1 MEKKICI
8 VNNDNKFEAVYYD
21 DHNCP
26 LNMVLIMPDGKTWEN
41 EYLLINTDVYISW
54 QDYFNYKGYM
64 VLKATYKNKVIFE
77 KQKISNIQIVID
89 TLNRFNNISLNELEK
104 LLTKTQEKEKSD
116 LELSIEKLKKEKN
129 ILQKQINICKEIQNK
144 KNEIIKLLNE
154 FDFEV

>member
-1 MEKKICI
+1 MGKKICI

-26 LNMVLIMPDGKTWEN
+26 LNMILIMPDGKTWEN
-41 EYLLINTDVYISW
+41 EYLLINTDVHISW

-129 ILQKQINICKEIQNK
+129 ILQKQINICKEIHNK

>member
-1 MEKKICI
+1 MVKKICI

-104 LLTKTQEKEKSD
+104 LLIKTQEKEKSD
-116 LELSIEKLKKEKN
+116 LELSIEKLKSEKN

>member
-1 MEKKICI
+1 MGKKICI

-26 LNMVLIMPDGKTWEN
+26 LNMVLIMPDGKTWKN

-104 LLTKTQEKEKSD
+104 LLIKTQEKEKSD
-116 LELSIEKLKKEKN
+116 LELSIEKLKSEKN

-154 FDFEV
+154 FDYEV

>member
-104 LLTKTQEKEKSD
+104 LLNKTQEKEKSD
-116 LELSIEKLKKEKN
+116 LELSIEKLKSKKN

>member
-1 MEKKICI
+1 MVKKICI

-104 LLTKTQEKEKSD
+104 LLKKTQEKEKSD
-116 LELSIEKLKKEKN
+116 LELSIEKLKSEKN

>member
-26 LNMVLIMPDGKTWEN
+26 LNMILIMPDGKTWEN

-116 LELSIEKLKKEKN
+116 LELSIEKLKSEKN

>member
-116 LELSIEKLKKEKN
+116 LELSIEKLKSEKN

>member
-1 MEKKICI
+1 MGKKICI

-26 LNMVLIMPDGKTWEN
+26 LNMVLIMPDGKTWKN

-104 LLTKTQEKEKSD
+104 LLIKTQEKEKSD
-116 LELSIEKLKKEKN
+116 LELSIEKLKSEKN

>member
-1 MEKKICI
+1 MGKKICI

-116 LELSIEKLKKEKN
+116 LELSIEKLKTEKN

>member
-26 LNMVLIMPDGKTWEN
+26 LNMILIMPDGKTWEN

-129 ILQKQINICKEIQNK
+129 ILQKQINICKEIHNK

>member
-8 VNNDNKFEAVYYD
+8 VYNDNKFEAVYYD

-26 LNMVLIMPDGKTWEN
+26 LNMILIMPDGKTWEN

>member
-1 MEKKICI
+1 MVKKICI

-116 LELSIEKLKKEKN
+116 LELSIEKLKLEKN

>member
-26 LNMVLIMPDGKTWEN
+26 LNMVLIMPDGKTWKN

>member
-1 MEKKICI
+1 MGKKICI

-26 LNMVLIMPDGKTWEN
+26 LNMVLIMPDGKTWKN

-104 LLTKTQEKEKSD
+104 LLIKTQEKEKSD
-116 LELSIEKLKKEKN
+116 LELSIEKLKSEKN

-144 KNEIIKLLNE
+144 KNKIIKLLNE

>member
-1 MEKKICI
+1 MGKKICI

-26 LNMVLIMPDGKTWEN
+26 LNMILIMPDGKTWEN

-54 QDYFNYKGYM
+54 HDYFNYKGYM

>member
-1 MEKKICI
+1 
-8 VNNDNKFEAVYYD
+8 
-21 DHNCP
+21 
-26 LNMVLIMPDGKTWEN
+26 
-41 EYLLINTDVYISW
+41 
-54 QDYFNYKGYM
+54 M

-77 KQKISNIQIVID
+77 KHKISNIQIVID

-116 LELSIEKLKKEKN
+116 LELSIEKLKLEKN
-129 ILQKQINICKEIQNK
+129 ILQKQINICKEIHNK

>member
-26 LNMVLIMPDGKTWEN
+26 LNMILIMPDGKTWEN

-154 FDFEV
+154 FDYEV

>member
-26 LNMVLIMPDGKTWEN
+26 LNMILIMPDGKTWEN

>member
-1 MEKKICI
+1 MGKKICI

-26 LNMVLIMPDGKTWEN
+26 LNMILIMPDGKTWEN

-116 LELSIEKLKKEKN
+116 LELSIEKLKSEKN
-129 ILQKQINICKEIQNK
+129 ILQKQLNICKEIHNK

>member
-1 MEKKICI
+1 MGKKICI

-116 LELSIEKLKKEKN
+116 LELSIEKLKKEKPSKIVYLFTN
-129 ILQKQINICKEIQNK
+129 TKAHEQLSNVLYHSTPTQPHY
-144 KNEIIKLLNE
+144 
-154 FDFEV
+154 

>member
-1 MEKKICI
+1 MGKKICI

-26 LNMVLIMPDGKTWEN
+26 LNMVLIMPDGKTWKN

>member
-116 LELSIEKLKKEKN
+116 LELSIEKLKSEKN
-129 ILQKQINICKEIQNK
+129 ILQKQINICKEIHNK

>member
-1 MEKKICI
+1 MGKKICI

-54 QDYFNYKGYM
+54 HDYFNYKGYM

>member
-1 MEKKICI
+1 MGKKICI

-144 KNEIIKLLNE
+144 KNEIKKRKHNPLSY
-154 FDFEV
+154 F

>member
-104 LLTKTQEKEKSD
+104 LLIKTQEKEKSD
-116 LELSIEKLKKEKN
+116 LELSIEKLKSEKN

>member
-26 LNMVLIMPDGKTWEN
+26 LNMILIMPDGKTWEN

-116 LELSIEKLKKEKN
+116 LELSIEKLKLEKN

>member
-1 MEKKICI
+1 MGKKICI

-116 LELSIEKLKKEKN
+116 LELSIEKLKSEKN
-129 ILQKQINICKEIQNK
+129 ILQKPTKFGLRAISPG
-144 KNEIIKLLNE
+144 
-154 FDFEV
+154 

>member
-1 MEKKICI
+1 MGKKICI

-26 LNMVLIMPDGKTWEN
+26 LNMVLIMPDGKTWKN

-154 FDFEV
+154 FDYEV

>member
-26 LNMVLIMPDGKTWEN
+26 LNMILIMPDGKTWEN

-104 LLTKTQEKEKSD
+104 LLAKTQEKEKSD

>member
-1 MEKKICI
+1 MGKKICI

-54 QDYFNYKGYM
+54 HDYFNYKGYM

-144 KNEIIKLLNE
+144 KNEIIKLLND

>member
-26 LNMVLIMPDGKTWEN
+26 LNMILIMPDGKTWEN

-54 QDYFNYKGYM
+54 HDYFNYKGYM

>member
-26 LNMVLIMPDGKTWEN
+26 LNMVLIMPDGKTWKN

-154 FDFEV
+154 FDYEV

>member
-1 MEKKICI
+1 MGKKICI

-26 LNMVLIMPDGKTWEN
+26 LNMILIMPDGKTWEN

-116 LELSIEKLKKEKN
+116 LELSIEKLKTEKN

>member
-1 MEKKICI
+1 MGKKICI

-116 LELSIEKLKKEKN
+116 LELSIEKLKLEKN

>member
-1 MEKKICI
+1 MGKKICI

-154 FDFEV
+154 FDYEV

>member
-1 MEKKICI
+1 MGKKICI

-129 ILQKQINICKEIQNK
+129 ILRCKDNYVSLNK
-144 KNEIIKLLNE
+144 KRWKYLKEKI
-154 FDFEV
+154 

>member
-1 MEKKICI
+1 MGKKICI

-129 ILQKQINICKEIQNK
+129 ILQKQINICKEIHNK